1 MGTDKDAR
9 SPTEELQSESRNT
22 SYLFGVLHFIDK
34 YQVSAAIVLTRSIG
48 PRREALAPVPFVP
61 KERGGLLV
69 REPEGSERHDV
80 RGLEP
85 VRSSISIDGPPT
97 GILGSCLPI
106 DSIMHRSPSHKGYI
120 EMRTDRGKTRGP
132 ENGAEG

>member
-1 MGTDKDAR
+1 M
-9 SPTEELQSESRNT
+9 
-22 SYLFGVLHFIDK
+22 

-61 KERGGLLV
+61 KEWGGLLV

-97 GILGSCLPI
+97 SILGSRLPI
-106 DSIMHRSPSHKGYI
+106 DAIMHRIPSHKGYI
-120 EMRTDRGKTRGP
+120 EMRTDPGKARGP
-132 ENGAEG
+132 ENGAEGTKSEA